1 MHQIYH
7 LIAQVNLMIHP
18 LKNKNKKLVT
28 LVNLLILEFKVQNP
42 NKKVIFLN
50 KKIQKILMMDPSHH
64 KASKKSKDVK
74 VSQILRIYK
83 VNHPYHYKVS
93 KRKNN
98 IKFSHILRVKKVKKK
113 KEYKKMKNQIV
124 ALEHNSRHKNR
135 KRRKKLKCSR
145 IRIVN

>member
-1 MHQIYH
+1 M
-7 LIAQVNLMIHP
+7 
-18 LKNKNKKLVT
+18 
-28 LVNLLILEFKVQNP
+28 
-42 NKKVIFLN
+42 
-50 KKIQKILMMDPSHH
+50 
-64 KASKKSKDVK
+64 
-74 VSQILRIYK
+74 SQILRIYK